1 MKTPAFVRQK
11 RVFAS
16 PSAQATP
23 TVLKEVNAGYL
34 VTIFL
39 LVVCFI
45 VYPNTYLK
53 PIYLSPAPQVA
64 KRAPRK
70 KRQTGTDVLPKSYVM
85 SVFKHFAKT
94 KVASDVYP
102 AINEM

>member
-1 MKTPAFVRQK
+1 M
-11 RVFAS
+11 
-16 PSAQATP
+16 
-23 TVLKEVNAGYL
+23 
-34 VTIFL
+34 
-39 LVVCFI
+39 
-45 VYPNTYLK
+45 
-53 PIYLSPAPQVA
+53 YLSPAPQVA

-70 KRQTGTDVLPKSYVM
+70 KRQTGADVLPKSYVM